1 MPPELGGIEMQL
13 LTVTAAVI
21 ERDGKFLVAQ
31 RPGGT
36 HQGLK
41 WEFPGGKVEPGEDPR
56 RGLEREIREELAFD
70 VEAGDVVDV
79 VSHVYPGRHV
89 ILIFYRC
96 RVVRGEPKAVGCAAL
111 RWAPPEEL
119 LGLDLAPAD
128 VPVAQRLAAE
138 RRSYPDVS
146 FGQYRIVQFCMSMYD
161 QAVALWKAAGLSIK
175 SSDSYEEIA
184 RKLERDPELF
194 LAAVDQDG
202 RLVGTVIGAFDGRRA
217 WVYHL
222 AVEPALQGRGI
233 GTALMQELERR
244 LQNIGVIKVNLH
256 VENWN
261 SSVKG
266 FYRRLGYEE
275 APVTMMGKYLR

>member
-1 MPPELGGIEMQL
+1 MRL
-13 LTVTAAVI
+13 LTVTAAVV
-21 ERDGKFLVAQ
+21 ERDGRYLVAQ

-41 WEFPGGKVEPGEDPR
+41 WEFPGGKVEAGEDPR
-56 RGLEREIREELAFD
+56 RGLEREIREELALD
-70 VEAGDVVDV
+70 IEAGDVVDV
-79 VSHVYPGRHV
+79 VSHAYPDRHV

-96 RVVRGEPKAVGCAAL
+96 KVLRGEPRAVGCAAF
-111 RWAPPEEL
+111 RWATPEEL
-119 LGLDLAPAD
+119 LGLDLSPAD
-128 VPVAQRLAAE
+128 EPVAQRLAVE
-138 RRSYPDVS
+138 LRPYPDVS
-146 FGQYRIVQFCMSMYD
+146 FGEYRIAQFRMSMYD
-161 QAVALWKAAGLSIK
+161 QAVALWRAAGLSIK
-175 SSDSYEEIA
+175 SSDSHEEIA

-194 LAAVDQDG
+194 LAALDRDG

-244 LQNIGVIKVNLH
+244 LQNIGVVKVNLH

-261 SSVKG
+261 SGVKE
-266 FYRRLGYEE
+266 FYAKLGYEE

>member
-1 MPPELGGIEMQL
+1 MQL

-21 ERDGKFLVAQ
+21 ERDGRYLVAQ
-31 RPGGT
+31 RPGGS

-70 VEAGDVVDV
+70 VEAGDVLDV
-79 VSHVYPGRHV
+79 VSHVYPDRHV
-89 ILIFYRC
+89 ILIFYKC
-96 RVVRGEPKAVGCAAL
+96 RVLGREPRAVECAAFQ
-111 RWAPPEEL
+111 WVAPEEL

-128 VPVAQRLAAE
+128 MPVAEKLAAG
-138 RRSYPDVS
+138 RRSYPDAC
-146 FGQYRIVQFCMSMYD
+146 FGDYRIVQFSMSMYD
-161 QAVALWKAAGLSIK
+161 QAVALWKEAGLAVK
-175 SSDSYEEIA
+175 SSDSFEEIV
-184 RKLERDPELF
+184 RKLRRDPELF
-194 LAAVDQDG
+194 LVALDRDG

-222 AVEPALQGRGI
+222 AVEPASQGRGI
-233 GTALMQELERR
+233 GTALMQELEQR

-256 VENWN
+256 VENCN

-266 FYRRLGYEE
+266 FYRKLGYEE